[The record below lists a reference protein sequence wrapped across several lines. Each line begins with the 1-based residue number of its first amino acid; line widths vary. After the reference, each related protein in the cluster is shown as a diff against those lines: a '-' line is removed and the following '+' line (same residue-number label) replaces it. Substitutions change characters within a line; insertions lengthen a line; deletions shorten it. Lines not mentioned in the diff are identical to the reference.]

1 MRALPIAALLLLAA
15 CANNGGPGQAD
26 FPSNAGVTAFHNGSP
41 EAALQIDDA
50 ILVRDPRNVRAL
62 LSRGDAQTALQ
73 QPDRAAESYSDALR
87 ADPHSALARIGLG
100 RLRLA
105 DDPSAAEAWFLE
117 ASHADPHNAVA
128 WNDLGI
134 ARDLL
139 GRHQDAQAAYRQA
152 IGLDASMHGAQ
163 VNLALSLAMAGR
175 ADGTAPTARIV
186 ASTPATLPEPLGSA
200 LPAQATVATML
211 AAPLAIT
218 AEASPAPTG
227 DPPQIVLS
235 ATADAWMQVRDK
247 SGQVLLSRTLHPGE
261 SWSAPARAQLVLTTG
276 NAGGTDIRLAGVA
289 MASLGP
295 SGAVRRNIPLDSEF
309 LMAGKSPAAS
319 RQVAAASAGSPV
331 ALPAAPTA
339 PSPSDGRAFAG
350 AASGSAPP
358 AATLAVSD
366 AAPAPRRATDTAAL
380 SKPVA
385 SASSTQAAAKAPATP
400 AVAGSRIAA
409 SATADATRSG
419 DLGFLASV
427 LSPGMHALTV
437 GVDGVTDTAAP
448 IWPGDRVDLILTQEM
463 SSDTAPAGH
472 RVTTSMVLPKVR
484 VIAIDQQGAQGAS
497 PENSQKPA
505 RSVTFEVNRD
515 QAERVSVATRLG
527 RLWLAAR
534 PAGAAHQPA
543 DPNLASSTMWASEA
557 VAVPG
562 HAATPGDNHV
572 VRVFPGAADSKE
584 FRF

>member
-1 MRALPIAALLLLAA
+1 
-15 CANNGGPGQAD
+15 
-26 FPSNAGVTAFHNGSP
+26 
-41 EAALQIDDA
+41 
-50 ILVRDPRNVRAL
+50 
-62 LSRGDAQTALQ
+62 
-73 QPDRAAESYSDALR
+73 
-87 ADPHSALARIGLG
+87 
-100 RLRLA
+100 
-105 DDPSAAEAWFLE
+105 
-117 ASHADPHNAVA
+117 
-128 WNDLGI
+128 
-134 ARDLL
+134 
-139 GRHQDAQAAYRQA
+139 
-152 IGLDASMHGAQ
+152 
-163 VNLALSLAMAGR
+163 
-175 ADGTAPTARIV
+175 
-186 ASTPATLPEPLGSA
+186 
-200 LPAQATVATML
+200 ML

-261 SWSAPARAQLVLTTG
+261 SWSVPARPQLVLTTG

-295 SGAVRRNIPLDSEF
+295 SGAVRRNIPLDPEF

-448 IWPGDRVDLILTQEM
+448 IWPGDRVDLILKQEM
-463 SSDTAPAGH
+463 SGETTLSGDTTPPGH

-484 VIAIDQQGAQGAS
+484 VIAIDQQVAQGAS
-497 PENSQKPA
+497 PQNSQKPA
-505 RSVTFEVNRD
+505 RTVTFEVNRD

-534 PAGAAHQPA
+534 PADAAHQAA
-543 DPNLASSTMWASEA
+543 DPNLAPPTMWASEA

-584 FRF
+584 FHF